1 MLKILVSLS
10 LSLLTSQFLFSL
22 ARLSS
27 LNSHNLRIWDNG
39 SVKRVG
45 ERTKFPHSNTNPLQR
60 KSTYTSALQP
70 RPKISSFFPLKKRK
84 YCSCTSLSHLVSS
97 RVWPQ
102 YKGFRKLILDHEMKF
117 EIGFDVL
124 DSTLVHTVLLLGPA
138 LLAKILR

>member
-1 MLKILVSLS
+1 MKLLIARQVLNPNGVKVLMLKILVSLS

-60 KSTYTSALQP
+60 KSTYTSAL
-70 RPKISSFFPLKKRK
+70 
-84 YCSCTSLSHLVSS
+84 
-97 RVWPQ
+97 
-102 YKGFRKLILDHEMKF
+102 
-117 EIGFDVL
+117 
-124 DSTLVHTVLLLGPA
+124 
-138 LLAKILR
+138 